1 MGEESM
7 APVQNGAEAFVELL
21 NAHGV
26 DYIFLN
32 SGTDTFPVQEAITR
46 FFVEERKAPKMVLC
60 PDEAVAMAAAHGYF
74 IVTGRAQVVLVH
86 VDAGTLQVGGGLHNA
101 QRGRIGMV
109 FCAGHAPLTLEGEL
123 RGSRDIWIH
132 WIQEQ
137 IDQGMIVRGL
147 TKWDYE
153 LRRNESIHHVVNRA
167 FQVANAEPPGPVY
180 LSLPREVLMEEVT
193 GVRLPGP
200 GDLRLP
206 VTPQADLEE
215 LDKAAQALSKAS
227 HPLVIVGHAGRNS
240 DAVAPLVELA
250 ESLGAPV
257 VSSATRMNFP
267 TSHPMWAGRAPGRY
281 LEEADVLLMVDVDVP
296 YVPVQGNPRPDA
308 TIIWIDIDPVK
319 ESIPLFTF
327 PAHIRIHADSAKAL
341 PALNQAVKGH
351 LTPADRKRISQRTEE
366 VSRTHTRRREEAK
379 EAGRQ
384 MATEKPIA
392 LVWLAYCLD
401 RVLGQDALVLDET
414 VTSAPAVAE
423 HLTRTQPGTL
433 FTCGGSSLGWGLGAA
448 IGARLAAPDR
458 TVVALVGDGAFL
470 FGCPTAALWV
480 AEASRAPFLTVIF
493 NNQMYYAT
501 KRSWQTAYPEG
512 YGSRLDRYVGTQIAP
527 SPDYALLAR
536 ACRAHGERVEEPG
549 ELESALKRGLAA
561 VQEGQAAV
569 VDVRLQRP

>member
-1 MGEESM
+1 MNEERM
-7 APVQNGAEAFVELL
+7 ASVQSGAEAFVELL

-32 SGTDTFPVQEAITR
+32 SGTDTFPVQEAITH
-46 FFVEERKAPKMVLC
+46 FVAEERKAPQVILC

-74 IVTGRAQVVLVH
+74 MVTGRAQVVLVH

-101 QRGRIGMV
+101 QRGRIGVV

-167 FQVANAEPPGPVY
+167 FQVANAQPSGPVY

-193 GVRLPGP
+193 GVRLPELA
-200 GDLRLP
+200 DLRLP
-206 VTPQADLEE
+206 VTPQADPEE
-215 LDKAAQALSKAS
+215 LDRAAHVLSRAT
-227 HPLVIVGHAGRNS
+227 HPLIMTGYAGRNPE
-240 DAVAPLVELA
+240 AVASLVELA
-250 ESLGAPV
+250 ETLGAPV
-257 VSSATRMNFP
+257 VSSANWMGFP
-267 TSHPMWAGRAPGRY
+267 TSHPLSAGRAPGRY
-281 LEEADVLLMVDVDVP
+281 LEEADVLLMVDVDIP
-296 YVPVQGNPRPDA
+296 YVPVQGKPRPDA

-327 PAHIRIHADSAKAL
+327 PAHIRLHADSAKAL
-341 PALNQAVKGH
+341 PALNQAVGRW
-351 LTPADRKRISQRTEE
+351 LTPEDRKRISQRTEE
-366 VSRTHTRRREEAK
+366 TTQAYLEQRKAREEA
-379 EAGRQ
+379 ALGL
-384 MATEKPIA
+384 ATERPIA
-392 LVWLAYCLD
+392 PAWLAYCLD

-414 VTSAPAVAE
+414 VTNAQVVADY
-423 HLTRTQPGTL
+423 LTRTEPGTL
-433 FTCGGSSLGWGLGAA
+433 YSHGGASLGWGLGAA
-448 IGARLAAPDR
+448 IGAKLAAPDR
-458 TVVALVGDGAFL
+458 TVAALVGDGAFL

-480 AEASRAPFLTVIF
+480 AEASQAPFLTVIF
-493 NNQMYYAT
+493 NNQMYYAA

-512 YGSRLDRYVGTQIAP
+512 YGERLDRYVGTQIAP
-527 SPDYALLAR
+527 SPEYALLAR
-536 ACRAHGERVEEPG
+536 ASRAHGERVEAPE

-561 VQEGQAAV
+561 VQDGQAAV
-569 VDVRLQRP
+569 VDVRLQRL